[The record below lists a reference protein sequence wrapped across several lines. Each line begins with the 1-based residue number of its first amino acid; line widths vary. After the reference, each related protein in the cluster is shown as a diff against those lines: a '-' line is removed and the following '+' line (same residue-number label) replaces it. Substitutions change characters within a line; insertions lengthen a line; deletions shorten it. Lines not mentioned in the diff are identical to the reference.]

1 LRLRS
6 QTVPN
11 VPDVQTVQV
20 VESFEDPEDGTD
32 PDVLTQ
38 EIVEALEAG
47 PPPFSFVNGSAFFMF
62 GSKPRS
68 I

>member
-20 VESFEDPEDGTD
+20 VESFEDPENGTD